1 MRHQPSQRRMKGLA
15 GIPAMTVLLATSFLA
30 RGSTASAQQSPEAGL
45 NEVGRTA
52 VSTVDEGPLRT
63 AVRRAGARLAS
74 APVPQTAGAQDPS
87 WIARHPVIVGTLAG
101 TGAGLAL
108 SQVDAIGGLDHD
120 PRVALIG
127 AGAGAWG
134 GLIASAV
141 QQVRARE
148 KVGVGT
154 KIGIVAGAV
163 GLIVLP
169 ALACYGAG
177 GWRNFVLNEPGI
189 QRWLTYRPWA
199 LGLSP

>member
-1 MRHQPSQRRMKGLA
+1 MPGYCALTIKEINQMRHQPSQRRMKGLA

-30 RGSTASAQQSPEAGL
+30 WGSTASAQQSPDARL

-52 VSTVDEGPLRT
+52 VSTVDEGPLRA
-63 AVRRAGARLAS
+63 AVRHAGARLAQG
-74 APVPQTAGAQDPS
+74 AAVVPQTTATQDPS

-108 SQVDAIGGLDHD
+108 SQADAIGGLNHD

-141 QQVRARE
+141 QQVRAKE

-169 ALACYGAG
+169 VLACYGAG
-177 GWRNFVLNEPGI
+177 GCGGSS
-189 QRWLTYRPWA
+189 Y
-199 LGLSP
+199 